1 MEIKKTPTVILENYS
16 RIFMLLGLT
25 LSMLIV
31 YLSLEHKSIDTGNSF
46 YNSISLTN
54 TDMETENIPITKPP
68 EVTPPPEPQQPQS
81 IMDKIEIVKNEQKIV
96 ETVLKSTEIDERA
109 AIYVKDN
116 RLTSEIVEIIDKE
129 EVIEDVPFAII
140 EESPVFPGCTGNK
153 EERKACFS
161 DKVSTHIHKYFNA
174 DLAQE
179 LGLTPGKQKIY
190 VMFTV
195 NKNGNITDVMARAPH
210 KSLEKEAIRV
220 IEMLP
225 VMTPG
230 KQRNRPVGVK
240 YSLPIT
246 FNVE

>member
-1 MEIKKTPTVILENYS
+1 MEIKKSPIVTLENYS
-16 RIFMLLGLT
+16 RLFMLLGLT

-31 YLSLEHKSIDTGNSF
+31 YVGLEHKTADTVNSF
-46 YNSISLTN
+46 YNSFSYSNADL
-54 TDMETENIPITKPP
+54 EAENIPITKPP
-68 EVTPPPEPQQPQS
+68 EVTPPPESQQPQS
-81 IMDKIEIVKNEQKIV
+81 IMDKIEIVKNEKKIV

-140 EESPVFPGCTGNK
+140 EESPVFPGCVGSK
-153 EERKACFS
+153 EDKKLCFS
-161 DKVSTHIHKYFNA
+161 EKVSAHVHKHFNSE
-174 DLAQE
+174 LAQE
-179 LGLTPGKQKIY
+179 LGLSPGKQRIF
-190 VMFTV
+190 VIFTV

-225 VMTPG
+225 VMSPG

>member
-1 MEIKKTPTVILENYS
+1 MEIKKTPVVALENYS
-16 RIFMLLGLT
+16 RFFMLLGLT
-25 LSMLIV
+25 LSMLIAH
-31 YLSLEHKSIDTGNSF
+31 LSLEYKTIDSGNNL
-46 YNSISLTN
+46 YNSITFSN
-54 TDMETENIPITKPP
+54 TEIETENVPITKPP

-81 IMDKIEIVKNEQKIV
+81 IMDKIEIVKNEKKIV

-140 EESPVFPGCTGNK
+140 EESPIFPGCSGSR
-153 EERKACFS
+153 EEKKLCFS
-161 DKVSTHIHKYFNA
+161 ENVSLHVHKNFNS

-179 LGLTPGKQKIY
+179 LGLSPGKQRIF
-190 VMFTV
+190 VIFTV
-195 NKNGNITDVMARAPH
+195 DKNGNITDVMARAPH

-225 VMTPG
+225 IMTPG